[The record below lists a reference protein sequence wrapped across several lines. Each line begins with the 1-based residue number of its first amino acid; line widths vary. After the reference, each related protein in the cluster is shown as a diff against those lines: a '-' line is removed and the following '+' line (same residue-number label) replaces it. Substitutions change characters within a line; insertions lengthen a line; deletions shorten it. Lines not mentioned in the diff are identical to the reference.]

1 MEATD
6 YLVAILS
13 PLVTRPEFLVVTRTQ
28 DERGV
33 LLTVEADKFDYGKII
48 GKQGET
54 IKAVRTII
62 NCYGMAL
69 NSKLSVKVA
78 APYKEKVQYG
88 A

>member
-1 MEATD
+1 MQETD

-13 PLVTRPEFLVVTRTQ
+13 PLVNRPEALVVTRTQ

-33 LLTVEADKFDYGKII
+33 LLTIEADRFDYGKII

-54 IKAVRTII
+54 IKSVRTII
-62 NCYGMAL
+62 NCFGMTI

-78 APYKEKVQYG
+78 APYKAKELV
-88 A
+88 